1 MNALAIATVATG
13 IEEEF
18 GPEAYPALRERL
30 DQMID
35 RLVGQSIAGHVA
47 VLDDPVGM
55 AAAGLPALGSGPST
69 AAVGA
74 VRAFA
79 ARQDCDA
86 VLLVGGHRVLPM
98 VEIANPVRNRA
109 LDPDAVV
116 LTDLPYGA
124 DGETLWDYVS
134 CPRVV
139 SRLPSPRSGRLEDF
153 LAVIDLVGRTAP
165 PKYGATAI
173 VSDEWRHTGARVA
186 ERIPGPVLLRIA
198 PHYALDDRHRD
209 DLKRR
214 WLYVNL
220 HGRRDHDEWQ
230 AFDERSGF
238 VKVMD
243 HVSFSFPEVA
253 GSSMYCENCYGFK
266 PRSNPFGE
274 TCIDAGFRS
283 GMRSIVAATGLAYGA
298 HLTKIGA
305 GGSPVLENADLLAC
319 AFFDGVRDS
328 LGSGEAVREA
338 RRQFL
343 ARIEGRPGRVGTSF
357 ELKTLLQFQLLGDPT
372 A

>member
-1 MNALAIATVATG
+1 MNALLIVTVAAG
-13 IEEEF
+13 IEGEF
-18 GPEAYPALRERL
+18 GPEAYPALSERL
-30 DQMID
+30 EHMVD
-35 RLVGQSIAGHVA
+35 RLIGQSIEGHIA

-69 AAVGA
+69 GAVGA
-74 VRAFA
+74 VREYAE
-79 ARQDCDA
+79 RQDCDA

-98 VEIANPVRNRA
+98 VEVANPVRNRA
-109 LDPDAVV
+109 LDADTVV

-124 DGETLWDYVS
+124 DGETLWDYVR

-153 LAVIDLVGRTAP
+153 LAVIDLVGRPAP
-165 PKYGATAI
+165 AKSGATAI
-173 VSDEWRHTGARVA
+173 VSEEWQHTGAQVA
-186 ERIPGPVLLRIA
+186 EKMPGPVLLRIA
-198 PHYALDDRHRD
+198 PHYALDERHRN

-266 PRSNPFGE
+266 PRSNPRGE

-283 GMRSIVAATGLAYGA
+283 GMRSVVAATGLAYGA
-298 HLTKIGA
+298 HLTKGRS
-305 GGSPVLENADLLAC
+305 GGSPVLENADFLAS

-343 ARIEGRPGRVGTSF
+343 ARVEDRPDRVGTSF